1 MSKIAN
7 ALGGKY
13 QENRLSVMTRS
24 FTLGDHLFKVR
35 VPSVGEIENIYDYFK
50 NPDEDLV
57 KKTFKELT
65 VELEKIKDSNPEN
78 IVYSNE
84 DIIVEGRSMMEAA
97 KNKVVLQYRIVEY
110 FKFLI
115 PEDGQTLADLEY
127 SDIEEEFPLAIQVQL
142 LDKISEVIAPD
153 YKAIKEK

>member
-35 VPSVGEIENIYDYFK
+35 VPSVGEIETIYNYFK
-50 NPDEDLV
+50 TPDEDLV

-65 VELEKIKDSNPEN
+65 YELVKIKEDKPEN
-78 IVYSNE
+78 VIYGEN

-97 KNKVVLQYRIVEY
+97 NNKVVLQHRIVEY

-127 SDIEEEFPLAIQVQL
+127 SDIEEEFPLSIQIQL
-142 LDKISEVIAPD
+142 IDKISEVIAPD

>member
-13 QENRLSVMTRS
+13 QENKLSIMTRT

-35 VPSVGEIENIYDYFK
+35 VPSVGQIESIYNYFK
-50 NPDEDLV
+50 NPNEELV
-57 KKTFKELT
+57 EKTFKELT
-65 VELEKIKDSNPEN
+65 YEMMKIKEDKPDMV
-78 IVYSNE
+78 VYSDN
-84 DIIVEGRSMMEAA
+84 DVVVDGRSMREASR
-97 KNKVVLQYRIVEY
+97 NKVVLQYRIVEY

-115 PEDGQTLADLEY
+115 PENGQTLDDLEY
-127 SDIEEEFPLAIQVQL
+127 SDIEDEFPLSIQIQL
-142 LDKISEVIAPD
+142 IDKISEVIAPD